1 MYFHEKKQTRPGR
14 RPDLRVEA
22 FMLLLY
28 RFWAHLHSVGF
39 GCMLCLHTTSCVTCI
54 IALISCHS
62 GVLALGSLVPAYSQ
76 VLWMASPAASL
87 SGAGFSGGG
96 RVLVG
101 SACLFGNLI
110 FVKHAISHCRPW
122 SVLICSP
129 ENVLQQIFFSKFLCS
144 SAAQRDSSPILTCH
158 YWIPLWWSIC
168 NMTQSDLLPRG
179 LFGPWETHTSCQKVR
194 VEPAFSFALH
204 FNYSNSPLSF
214 TQEQRN
220 TKQM

>member
-1 MYFHEKKQTRPGR
+1 MYHCPHKLPFRGACFRILSP
-14 RPDLRVEA
+14 
-22 FMLLLY
+22 
-28 RFWAHLHSVGF
+28 
-39 GCMLCLHTTSCVTCI
+39 
-54 IALISCHS
+54 
-62 GVLALGSLVPAYSQ
+62 SL
-76 VLWMASPAASL
+76 L
-87 SGAGFSGGG
+87 SGTLDGFSSSIPVRSWFQFSVGG

-110 FVKHAISHCRPW
+110 FVKHAISHCRPC

-158 YWIPLWWSIC
+158 YWIPPWWSIC

-214 TQEQRN
+214 TQEPRN
-220 TKQM
+220 AKQM